1 MPTEIVEIDIEP
13 EDKAELDRLVEIYG
27 GGDPSEFLR
36 EAMRFMAALEH
47 GAHVSGFR
55 ADPDR

>member
-36 EAMRFMAALEH
+36 EAMRFMAALER
-47 GAHVSGFR
+47 GAQVPGIL
-55 ADPDR
+55 DPKL

>member
-27 GGDPSEFLR
+27 GGDPSAFLR
-36 EAMRFMAALEH
+36 EAMRVMSALEH
-47 GAHVSGFR
+47 EAHVSG
-55 ADPDR
+55 DPRQP